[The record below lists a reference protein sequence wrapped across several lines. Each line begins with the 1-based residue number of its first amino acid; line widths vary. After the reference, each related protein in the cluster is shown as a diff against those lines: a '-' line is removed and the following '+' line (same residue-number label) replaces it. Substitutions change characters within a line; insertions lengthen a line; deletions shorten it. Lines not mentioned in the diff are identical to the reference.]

1 MRWMNYLVST
11 EAYTISGNSFWRTEL
26 LLSSY
31 LETEAK
37 VLKTG
42 FKILFS
48 LSYFFFIIL
57 AVMGSNTSTVTA
69 KGGLLDAVNS
79 RDARIVQVAIG
90 KNIPLD
96 ETDQSG
102 NGALHI
108 IAKEGHYKFPP
119 SGIPKLLI
127 DSGIDINAKNSNGAT
142 ALEISLLSG
151 WQKVLYS
158 RIVIFSLHSRVIF
171 FQDHFISIQLPIFI
185 I

>member
-1 MRWMNYLVST
+1 
-11 EAYTISGNSFWRTEL
+11 
-26 LLSSY
+26 
-31 LETEAK
+31 
-37 VLKTG
+37 
-42 FKILFS
+42 
-48 LSYFFFIIL
+48 
-57 AVMGSNTSTVTA
+57 MGSNTSTVTA

-96 ETDQSG
+96 ETDHSG

-151 WQKVLYS
+151 WQKVLHLLS
-158 RIVIFSLHSRVIF
+158 
-171 FQDHFISIQLPIFI
+171 PII
-185 I
+185 

>member
-1 MRWMNYLVST
+1 
-11 EAYTISGNSFWRTEL
+11 
-26 LLSSY
+26 
-31 LETEAK
+31 
-37 VLKTG
+37 
-42 FKILFS
+42 
-48 LSYFFFIIL
+48 
-57 AVMGSNTSTVTA
+57 MGSNTSTVTA

-158 RIVIFSLHSRVIF
+158 RIGIFSLHSRVIF